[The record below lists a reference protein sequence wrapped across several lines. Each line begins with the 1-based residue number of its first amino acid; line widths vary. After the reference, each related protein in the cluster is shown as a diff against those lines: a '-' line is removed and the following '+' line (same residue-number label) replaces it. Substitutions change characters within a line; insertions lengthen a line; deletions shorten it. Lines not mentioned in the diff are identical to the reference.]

1 MQPVCAALYLLFL
14 VSTFNA
20 HAASAQSS
28 LRAGRPEIYRVRFIK
43 AALGVATQLGDR
55 LKLQPP
61 EVRHYLVLRH
71 QVGDSWDYAVIENL
85 GTEVTLNAADAPHP
99 AESHELKEWQEEAV
113 LSGPPWPEFARAMG
127 IDQLIAR
134 TAGSIYNISVYHAA
148 LGHRRQLEEMLSAPP
163 QEGNTAAG
171 NVLLDRME
179 GGSWDYVDV
188 VRYNSWQDF
197 GTNGSNGAAQLRKGG
212 GGWSQVRDHANLH
225 RDTLADRIAP

>member
-28 LRAGRPEIYRVRFIK
+28 QRAGRPEIYRVRFIK

-99 AESHELKEWQEEAV
+99 AESHELKEWQE
-113 LSGPPWPEFARAMG
+113 
-127 IDQLIAR
+127 
-134 TAGSIYNISVYHAA
+134 
-148 LGHRRQLEEMLSAPP
+148 
-163 QEGNTAAG
+163 
-171 NVLLDRME
+171 
-179 GGSWDYVDV
+179 
-188 VRYNSWQDF
+188 
-197 GTNGSNGAAQLRKGG
+197 
-212 GGWSQVRDHANLH
+212 
-225 RDTLADRIAP
+225 